1 MSTSSTYIR
10 SGDTTASINSAANA
24 GWIPLL
30 QNGGT
35 IGFQVNLAATGA
47 PIGAFIFEVTDDD
60 TPLVLVTIV
69 LGPVLVPLAGTY
81 AGATYQ
87 PTDGTARLVN
97 FDFGPG
103 QPVPAPTGKWMRMR
117 YARTSG
123 GSAAANAFNVGV
135 SQRGG

>member
-10 SGDTTASINSAANA
+10 SGSTLADINSAVTA

-30 QNGGT
+30 PRGGT
-35 IGFQVNLAATGA
+35 VAFQVNLAATGA
-47 PIGAFIFEVTDDD
+47 PIGNFIFEVTDDD
-60 TPLVLVTIV
+60 NPLYAVGVI
-69 LGPVLVPLAGTY
+69 LGAVLVPLAGTY

-87 PTDGTARLVN
+87 PTDGAARLVN

-103 QPVPAPTGKWMRMR
+103 QPVPAPTGKWIRMR

-135 SQRGG
+135 CQRGV